1 MIALIRSYG
10 RIKYMSRFYLGVL
23 YGVSAYVVWGF
34 LPLYWKLV
42 EEAGAYEIL
51 AHRGIWSLLIC
62 VSLLALRKQ
71 LKSAYEMVRSSR
83 TFSLLF
89 LASGLLTI
97 NWGVYIWSVT
107 VNRVVEAAL
116 GYYITPLINVTFGV
130 LLLREK
136 LRPAQWIAVA
146 LAAAGVVILTL
157 GYGSLPWI
165 ALVLAISWGS
175 YSLIKKS
182 LNLGAL
188 ETLSLE
194 TLFAFLPNL
203 VFLLIIQ
210 GNGSAEFGSTWT
222 ISILLFGAGAA
233 TVIPLLLFNGSTTRL
248 PLSTVGLLQY
258 ITPTIMFFIGI
269 YINNEDISMTKVIGF
284 AFIWLAL
291 AVLSRDL
298 YRSSRPLDDGIAK
311 AL

>member
-1 MIALIRSYG
+1 MTKFNKGLLFGI
-10 RIKYMSRFYLGVL
+10 
-23 YGVSAYVVWGF
+23 SAYLIWGA

-42 EEAGAYEIL
+42 EDAGAYEIL
-51 AHRGIWSLLIC
+51 AHRGIWSLLLC
-62 VSLLALRKQ
+62 VLLLALRKQ
-71 LKSAYEMVRSSR
+71 IKSAFVMVRASR
-83 TFSLLF
+83 TLSLLF

-136 LRPAQWIAVA
+136 LRPLQWAAVG
-146 LAAAGVVILTL
+146 LASVGVVILTV
-157 GYGSLPWI
+157 GYGALPWI
-165 ALVLAISWGS
+165 ALVLSISWGS

-188 ETLSLE
+188 ETLSVE
-194 TLFAFLPNL
+194 TLFAFFPNL
-203 VFLLIIQ
+203 IYLFIIER
-210 GNGSAEFGSTWT
+210 NGSAEFGDGWMM
-222 ISILLFGAGAA
+222 SILLFGAGAA
-233 TVIPLLLFNGSTTRL
+233 TVVPLLLFNGSTTRL

-269 YINNEDISMTKVIGF
+269 FINNEDISTTKIAGF
-284 AFIWLAL
+284 VFIWFAL

-298 YRSSRPLDDGIAK
+298 YRSSRTINNSNA
-311 AL
+311 

>member
-1 MIALIRSYG
+1 MTKFNKGLL
-10 RIKYMSRFYLGVL
+10 F
-23 YGVSAYVVWGF
+23 GVSAYIIWGL

-62 VSLLALRKQ
+62 LSLLALRKQ
-71 LKSAYEMVRSSR
+71 LKSAYKMVRSSR
-83 TFSLLF
+83 TLSLLF

-136 LRPAQWIAVA
+136 LRPAQWIAVT

-203 VFLLIIQ
+203 VFLLIIES
-210 GNGSAEFGSTWT
+210 NGSAEFGSTWS

-269 YINNEDISMTKVIGF
+269 YINNEDISRTKVIGF

>member
-1 MIALIRSYG
+1 MTKFNKGLL
-10 RIKYMSRFYLGVL
+10 F
-23 YGVSAYVVWGF
+23 GVSAYIIWGL

-203 VFLLIIQ
+203 VFLFIIQ

-269 YINNEDISMTKVIGF
+269 YINNEDISTTKVIGF

>member
-1 MIALIRSYG
+1 MTKVNKGLL
-10 RIKYMSRFYLGVL
+10 F
-23 YGVSAYVVWGF
+23 GVSAYILWGI

-203 VFLLIIQ
+203 VFLFIIQ
-210 GNGSAEFGSTWT
+210 GNGSAEFGSTWS
-222 ISILLFGAGAA
+222 ISMLLFGAGAA

-269 YINNEDISMTKVIGF
+269 YINNEDISTTKVIGF

>member
-1 MIALIRSYG
+1 MTKFNKGLL
-10 RIKYMSRFYLGVL
+10 F
-23 YGVSAYVVWGF
+23 GVSAYIIWGL

-62 VSLLALRKQ
+62 LSLLALRKQ

-136 LRPAQWIAVA
+136 LRPAQWIAVT

-203 VFLLIIQ
+203 VFLFIIQ
-210 GNGSAEFGSTWT
+210 GNGSAEFGSTWS
-222 ISILLFGAGAA
+222 ISLLLFGAGAA

-269 YINNEDISMTKVIGF
+269 FINDEDISTTKVLGF

>member
-1 MIALIRSYG
+1 MTKFNKGLL
-10 RIKYMSRFYLGVL
+10 F
-23 YGVSAYVVWGF
+23 GVSAYVIWGL

-42 EEAGAYEIL
+42 EDAGAYEIL

-62 VSLLALRKQ
+62 VFLLAARKQ
-71 LKSAYEMVRSSR
+71 IKSAYQMVRASR
-83 TFSLLF
+83 TLSLLF

-136 LRPAQWIAVA
+136 LRTLQWVAVA
-146 LAAAGVVILTL
+146 LAGIGVLILTV
-157 GYGSLPWI
+157 GYGALPWI
-165 ALVLAISWGS
+165 ALVLSVSWGS

-188 ETLSLE
+188 ETLSVE
-194 TLFAFLPNL
+194 TFFAFLPNL
-203 VFLLIIQ
+203 VFLLFIEFD
-210 GNGSAEFGSTWT
+210 GSAEFGKEW
-222 ISILLFGAGAA
+222 ISSLLLFGAGAA

-269 YINNEDISMTKVIGF
+269 FINKEDISSTKIAGF
-284 AFIWLAL
+284 VFIWIAL
-291 AVLSRDL
+291 VVLSRDL
-298 YRSSRPLDDGIAK
+298 YRSSRSINNGQA
-311 AL
+311 

>member
-1 MIALIRSYG
+1 MTKFNKGLL
-10 RIKYMSRFYLGVL
+10 F
-23 YGVSAYVVWGF
+23 GVSAYIIWGL

-62 VSLLALRKQ
+62 LSLLALRKQ

-83 TFSLLF
+83 TLSLLF

-203 VFLLIIQ
+203 LFLFIIQ
-210 GNGSAEFGSTWT
+210 GNGSAEFGSTWS
-222 ISILLFGAGAA
+222 ISLLLFGAGAA

-269 YINNEDISMTKVIGF
+269 YINNEDISTTKVIGF

>member
-1 MIALIRSYG
+1 MTKFNKGLLFGI
-10 RIKYMSRFYLGVL
+10 
-23 YGVSAYVVWGF
+23 SAYIIWGL

-62 VSLLALRKQ
+62 ISLLALRKQ
-71 LKSAYEMVRSSR
+71 LRSAYVMVRSSR
-83 TFSLLF
+83 TLSLLF

-194 TLFAFLPNL
+194 TLFAFVPNL
-203 VFLLIIQ
+203 VFLLIIES
-210 GNGSAEFGSTWT
+210 NGSAEFGSTWT
-222 ISILLFGAGAA
+222 ISLLLFGAGAA

-269 YINNEDISMTKVIGF
+269 FINNEDISMTKVIGF

>member
-1 MIALIRSYG
+1 MT
-10 RIKYMSRFYLGVL
+10 RFNKGLLFGI
-23 YGVSAYVVWGF
+23 SAYIIWGL
-34 LPLYWKLV
+34 LPLYWQLV

-62 VSLLALRKQ
+62 ISLLALRKQ
-71 LKSAYEMVRSSR
+71 LKSAYVMVRSSR
-83 TFSLLF
+83 TLSLLF

-203 VFLLIIQ
+203 VFLLIIES
-210 GNGSAEFGSTWT
+210 NGSAEFGSTWT
-222 ISILLFGAGAA
+222 ISLLLFGAGAA

-269 YINNEDISMTKVIGF
+269 FINNEDISMTKVIGF

>member
-1 MIALIRSYG
+1 MTKFNKGLL
-10 RIKYMSRFYLGVL
+10 F
-23 YGVSAYVVWGF
+23 GVSAYIIWGL

-62 VSLLALRKQ
+62 LSLLALRKQ
-71 LKSAYEMVRSSR
+71 LKSAYVMVRSSR
-83 TFSLLF
+83 TLSLLF

-203 VFLLIIQ
+203 VFLLIIES
-210 GNGSAEFGSTWT
+210 NGSAEFGSTWS

-269 YINNEDISMTKVIGF
+269 YINNEDISTTKVIGF
-284 AFIWLAL
+284 AFIWIAL

>member
-1 MIALIRSYG
+1 MTKINKGLL
-10 RIKYMSRFYLGVL
+10 F
-23 YGVSAYVVWGF
+23 GVSAYIIWGL

-269 YINNEDISMTKVIGF
+269 FINDEDISMTKVIGF

-291 AVLSRDL
+291 SVLSRDL

>member
-1 MIALIRSYG
+1 MTKFNKGLLFGI
-10 RIKYMSRFYLGVL
+10 
-23 YGVSAYVVWGF
+23 SAYIIWGL

-62 VSLLALRKQ
+62 ISLLALRKQ

-269 YINNEDISMTKVIGF
+269 YINNEDISTTKVLGF

>member
-1 MIALIRSYG
+1 MTKFNKGLLFGI
-10 RIKYMSRFYLGVL
+10 
-23 YGVSAYVVWGF
+23 SAYLIWGL
-34 LPLYWKLV
+34 LPLYWQLV

-51 AHRGIWSLLIC
+51 AHRGIWSLLLC
-62 VSLLALRKQ
+62 VVFLALRKQ
-71 LKSAYEMVRSSR
+71 IKSAYVMVRSSR
-83 TFSLLF
+83 TLSLLF

-136 LRPAQWIAVA
+136 LRPLQWTAVGF
-146 LAAAGVVILTL
+146 AAVGVAILTV
-157 GYGSLPWI
+157 GYGALPWI
-165 ALVLAISWGS
+165 ALVLSISWGS

-188 ETLSLE
+188 ETLSVE
-194 TLFAFLPNL
+194 TFFAFLPNL
-203 VFLLIIQ
+203 IYLFIIE
-210 GNGSAEFGSTWT
+210 GNGSAAFGDGLMM
-222 ISILLFGAGAA
+222 SILLFGAGAA
-233 TVIPLLLFNGSTTRL
+233 TVVPLLLFNGSTTRL

-269 YINNEDISMTKVIGF
+269 FINNEDISTIKIAGF
-284 AFIWLAL
+284 AFIWIAL
-291 AVLSRDL
+291 AFLSRDL
-298 YRSSRPLDDGIAK
+298 YQSSRTVNNSNA
-311 AL
+311 

>member
-1 MIALIRSYG
+1 MT
-10 RIKYMSRFYLGVL
+10 RFNKGLLFGI
-23 YGVSAYVVWGF
+23 SAYIIWGL

-62 VSLLALRKQ
+62 ISLLALRKQ
-71 LKSAYEMVRSSR
+71 LKSAYVMVRSSR
-83 TFSLLF
+83 TLSLLF

-136 LRPAQWIAVA
+136 LRPSQWIAVA

-203 VFLLIIQ
+203 VFLFIIQ

-222 ISILLFGAGAA
+222 ISLLLFGAGAA
-233 TVIPLLLFNGSTTRL
+233 TVVPLLLFNGSTTRL

-269 YINNEDISMTKVIGF
+269 FINNEDISMTKVIGF

>member
-1 MIALIRSYG
+1 MTKVNKGLL
-10 RIKYMSRFYLGVL
+10 F
-23 YGVSAYVVWGF
+23 GVSAYIIWGL

-146 LAAAGVVILTL
+146 LAVAGVVILTL

-203 VFLLIIQ
+203 VFILIIQ

-269 YINNEDISMTKVIGF
+269 YINNEDISTTKVLGF

>member
-1 MIALIRSYG
+1 MTKVNKGLL
-10 RIKYMSRFYLGVL
+10 F
-23 YGVSAYVVWGF
+23 GVSAYIIWGL

-62 VSLLALRKQ
+62 LSLLALRKQ
-71 LKSAYEMVRSSR
+71 LKSAYEIARSSR
-83 TFSLLF
+83 TLSLLF

-269 YINNEDISMTKVIGF
+269 YINNEDISTTKVLGF

>member
-1 MIALIRSYG
+1 MTKFNKGLLFGI
-10 RIKYMSRFYLGVL
+10 
-23 YGVSAYVVWGF
+23 SAYIIWGL

-62 VSLLALRKQ
+62 ISLLALRKQ
-71 LKSAYEMVRSSR
+71 LKSAYVMVRSSR
-83 TFSLLF
+83 TLSLLF

-136 LRPAQWIAVA
+136 LRPSQWIAVA
-146 LAAAGVVILTL
+146 LAVAGVVILTL

-203 VFLLIIQ
+203 VFLFIIQ

-222 ISILLFGAGAA
+222 ISLLLFGAGAA

-269 YINNEDISMTKVIGF
+269 FINNEDISMTKVIGF

>member
-1 MIALIRSYG
+1 MTKFNKGLLFGI
-10 RIKYMSRFYLGVL
+10 
-23 YGVSAYVVWGF
+23 SAYIIWGL

-62 VSLLALRKQ
+62 ISLLALRKQ
-71 LKSAYEMVRSSR
+71 LKSAYVMVRSSR
-83 TFSLLF
+83 TLSLLF

-203 VFLLIIQ
+203 VFLFIIQ
-210 GNGSAEFGSTWT
+210 GNGSAEFGSTWS
-222 ISILLFGAGAA
+222 ISLLLFGAGAA

-269 YINNEDISMTKVIGF
+269 FINNEDISMTKVIGF

>member
-1 MIALIRSYG
+1 MTKFNKGLL
-10 RIKYMSRFYLGVL
+10 F
-23 YGVSAYVVWGF
+23 GVSAYIIWGL

-62 VSLLALRKQ
+62 LSLLALRKQ
-71 LKSAYEMVRSSR
+71 LKSAYVMVSSSR
-83 TFSLLF
+83 TLSLLF

-136 LRPAQWIAVA
+136 LRSAQWIAVA

-203 VFLLIIQ
+203 VFLLIIES
-210 GNGSAEFGSTWT
+210 NGSAEFGSTWS

-269 YINNEDISMTKVIGF
+269 YINNEDISTTKVIGF
-284 AFIWLAL
+284 AFIWIAL

>member
-1 MIALIRSYG
+1 MTKVNKGLL
-10 RIKYMSRFYLGVL
+10 F
-23 YGVSAYVVWGF
+23 GVSAYILWGL

-62 VSLLALRKQ
+62 LSLLALRKQ

-222 ISILLFGAGAA
+222 ISVLLFGAGAA

-269 YINNEDISMTKVIGF
+269 YINNEDISTTKVLGF

>member
-1 MIALIRSYG
+1 MTKVNKGLL
-10 RIKYMSRFYLGVL
+10 F
-23 YGVSAYVVWGF
+23 GVSAYILWGL

-62 VSLLALRKQ
+62 LSLLALRKQ

-203 VFLLIIQ
+203 VFLFIIQ
-210 GNGSAEFGSTWT
+210 GNGSAEFGSTWS
-222 ISILLFGAGAA
+222 ISLLLFGAGAA

-269 YINNEDISMTKVIGF
+269 YINNEDISTTKVLGF

>member
-1 MIALIRSYG
+1 MTKVNKGLL
-10 RIKYMSRFYLGVL
+10 F
-23 YGVSAYVVWGF
+23 GVSAYIIWGL

-71 LKSAYEMVRSSR
+71 LKSAYVMVRSSR
-83 TFSLLF
+83 TLSLLF

-182 LNLGAL
+182 LNLGAR

-194 TLFAFLPNL
+194 SLFAFLPNL

-269 YINNEDISMTKVIGF
+269 FINDEDISMTKVLGF

-291 AVLSRDL
+291 AILSRDL

>member
-1 MIALIRSYG
+1 MTKVNKGLL
-10 RIKYMSRFYLGVL
+10 F
-23 YGVSAYVVWGF
+23 GVSAYIIWGL

-146 LAAAGVVILTL
+146 LAVAGVVILTL

-203 VFLLIIQ
+203 VFILIIQ

-269 YINNEDISMTKVIGF
+269 YINNEDISTIKVLGF

>member
-1 MIALIRSYG
+1 MTKVNKGLL
-10 RIKYMSRFYLGVL
+10 F
-23 YGVSAYVVWGF
+23 GVSAYIIWGL

-62 VSLLALRKQ
+62 LSLLALRKQ

-165 ALVLAISWGS
+165 ALVLAISFGS

-258 ITPTIMFFIGI
+258 ITPTIMFVIGI
-269 YINNEDISMTKVIGF
+269 YVNNEDISTTKVIGF

>member
-1 MIALIRSYG
+1 MTKVNKGLL
-10 RIKYMSRFYLGVL
+10 F
-23 YGVSAYVVWGF
+23 GVSAYIIWGL

-203 VFLLIIQ
+203 VFLFIIQ
-210 GNGSAEFGSTWT
+210 GNGSAEFGSTWS

-269 YINNEDISMTKVIGF
+269 YINNEDISTTKVLGF

>member
-1 MIALIRSYG
+1 MTKFNKGLLFGI
-10 RIKYMSRFYLGVL
+10 
-23 YGVSAYVVWGF
+23 SAYLIWGL

-42 EEAGAYEIL
+42 EDAGAYEIL
-51 AHRGIWSLLIC
+51 AHRGIWSLLLC
-62 VSLLALRKQ
+62 VVLLALRKQ
-71 LKSAYEMVRSSR
+71 IKSAYVMVRSSR
-83 TFSLLF
+83 TLSLLF

-136 LRPAQWIAVA
+136 LRPLQWTAVGF
-146 LAAAGVVILTL
+146 AAVGVAILTV
-157 GYGSLPWI
+157 GYGALPWI
-165 ALVLAISWGS
+165 ALVLSISWGS

-188 ETLSLE
+188 ETLSVE
-194 TLFAFLPNL
+194 TFFAFLPNL
-203 VFLLIIQ
+203 IYLFIIE
-210 GNGSAEFGSTWT
+210 GNGSAVFGDGLMM
-222 ISILLFGAGAA
+222 SILLFGAGAA
-233 TVIPLLLFNGSTTRL
+233 TVVPLLLFNGSTTRL

-269 YINNEDISMTKVIGF
+269 FINNEDISTLKIAGF
-284 AFIWLAL
+284 AFIWIAL
-291 AVLSRDL
+291 AFLSRDL
-298 YRSSRPLDDGIAK
+298 YRSSRTVNNSNA
-311 AL
+311 

>member
-1 MIALIRSYG
+1 MTKVNKGLL
-10 RIKYMSRFYLGVL
+10 F
-23 YGVSAYVVWGF
+23 GVSAYIIWGL

-165 ALVLAISWGS
+165 ALVLAISFGS

-222 ISILLFGAGAA
+222 ISVLLFGAGAA

-269 YINNEDISMTKVIGF
+269 YINNEDISTTKVLGF